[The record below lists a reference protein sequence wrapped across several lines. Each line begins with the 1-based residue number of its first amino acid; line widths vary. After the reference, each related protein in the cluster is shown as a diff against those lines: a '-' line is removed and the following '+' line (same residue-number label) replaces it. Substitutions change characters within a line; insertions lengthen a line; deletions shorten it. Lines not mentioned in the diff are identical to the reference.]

1 MIPTAQ
7 NSMLMW
13 RQCYCII
20 GESCPKYHSCR
31 DKSFSKCFV
40 ATKDVFLSRQKY
52 ACRDK
57 TFIDKIF
64 LSRQKDLFGRD
75 KHAFVPIKVSLSRQ
89 KNILE
94 AAPANDIIAVSEL
107 SSVHSPSQGSSSCGP
122 LGPCG
127 SSVTVRHRASR
138 LTELL

>member
-1 MIPTAQ
+1 
-7 NSMLMW
+7 MLAATKLLS
-13 RQCYCII
+13 I
-20 GESCPKYHSCR
+20 KYFCR
-31 DKSFSKCFV
+31 DKRPVWSRQTRICPDKSKLV
-40 ATKDVFLSRQKY
+40 AT
-52 ACRDK
+52 
-57 TFIDKIF
+57 
-64 LSRQKDLFGRD
+64 
-75 KHAFVPIKVSLSRQ
+75 